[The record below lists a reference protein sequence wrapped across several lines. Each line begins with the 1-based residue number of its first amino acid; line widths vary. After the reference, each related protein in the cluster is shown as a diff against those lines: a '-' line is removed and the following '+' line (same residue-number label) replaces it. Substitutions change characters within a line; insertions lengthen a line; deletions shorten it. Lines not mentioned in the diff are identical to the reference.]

1 MNFSTPHG
9 DKLQALIGNHKL
21 PAGDRPRVHTA
32 IERYEAWIEEL
43 RRIEGAGENLVEP
56 MVEALN
62 RYKLSIDLD
71 LIFDS
76 KNDFLYRQKR
86 QLKLDNTVLEEF
98 MPWLVRRVL
107 AGRLAERELTI
118 GPANAFA
125 QLRFDSDLRSVTR
138 GGEHGREVEGP
149 RFRSGSSVVSQG
161 VTSTGLRGISRG
173 ENPSRIR
180 RR

>member
-1 MNFSTPHG
+1 
-9 DKLQALIGNHKL
+9 
-21 PAGDRPRVHTA
+21 
-32 IERYEAWIEEL
+32 
-43 RRIEGAGENLVEP
+43 

-76 KNDFLYRQKR
+76 KNDFLYRQKG

-118 GPANAFA
+118 GPANAFLITT
-125 QLRFDSDLRSVTR
+125 QTKRNLSS
-138 GGEHGREVEGP
+138 
-149 RFRSGSSVVSQG
+149 RSGIGG
-161 VTSTGLRGISRG
+161 VLSAT
-173 ENPSRIR
+173 
-180 RR
+180 